1 MTYLPAGL
9 TSSRGYLKV
18 IGVAEATTVEVASM
32 AEGKHLH
39 SHLVVQALELE
50 SSPMAAALTSSTA
63 CACFPKTP
71 LPA

>member
-1 MTYLPAGL
+1 L
-9 TSSRGYLKV
+9 
-18 IGVAEATTVEVASM
+18 GVAEATTVEVASM

-50 SSPMAAALTSSTA
+50 SSPMAAALTSSAA

-71 LPA
+71 LLA